1 MANVERPQDTP
12 DDGQRSRRLIQRGNR
27 LQLSLARIEL
37 AMSGLVAVDR
47 LLVLNQALTNVL
59 HDDAG
64 GH

>member
-27 LQLSLARIEL
+27 L
-37 AMSGLVAVDR
+37 
-47 LLVLNQALTNVL
+47 LVLNQALTNVL